1 MPMSVSDDYSCFV
14 SKRIPLKN
22 IVCKRWPII
31 SGIIEQEV
39 PAAFEAFEAEGRSP
53 PGRSVVESASLE
65 RSNIYKATPSGFGDS
80 MKVAYARNLI
90 TSEFMEIVSRH
101 QLAVD
106 AMICHENDR
115 RLNYWALRSL
125 RCTCLL
131 RDGNL
136 LLERPQHLWMRTAL
150 HLYQDDLRQVQA
162 TYELM
167 AALKMLPS
175 AFILA
180 GSGTSKT
187 LIRPARAL
195 RMDGSVKDI
204 AEAVGSA
211 ALLARGGSHVGVGVQ
226 AVPSRGAVVKG
237 IVQAGIPLL
246 VKALDASLRA
256 LGHLVDTPLGGLTIY
271 LEPWHADIESI
282 LRSLGIRGGPKVEGA
297 KRIRA
302 DDKWTLFCPTLAAE
316 LDTLDGPAFEAKYAM
331 LESAGNGCKK
341 ISALKLWNKIL
352 KAVIDT
358 GGITMVF
365 KDTVYGEGVM
375 SGSPVLS
382 LSFCSLQAKVRRSP
396 AGACSATDDLR
407 DKFVRFTHH
416 QVTTQSTSIS
426 LVLPSFVAGNDET
439 DFAGLEQAS
448 RQAVSALNA
457 LSVRTARPPTPL
469 GIPDTDPDA
478 ISVGFVGF
486 ADLLS
491 VLGHPYDSEAARVLN
506 IAVSESVQHSA
517 IERSC
522 ELASARGFSRGSPSV
537 TADFIREYRWEKR
550 EPSDRFDWSALQSR
564 AERYGIRNQL
574 VTAYGSDAM
583 TALIAGCSEAG
594 EPYSSLVSVVSSP
607 CGVFAGIPG
616 HLVEAIDR
624 TCEWNAGIRDRIV
637 AQGGSVQQENS
648 IPSSVRSAYRTVW
661 DMDQD
666 VVLRMAIDR
675 APFLCRGQN
684 VQLYLRKPCV
694 IELSKLLFQG
704 WIGGLAIGL
713 SALHRKPARRPFPIP
728 LPSDEPAVVPPDAHR
743 DGSSA
748 EIITW
753 LIISVIV
760 GTLGSPPLDNH
771 LPEASLDETLGLTV
785 GWERDRRCFP
795 SYRNPRVRKPHR
807 ESDHVTLRL
816 IVLWLLGMVWTES
829 WVVSLEPLQLGCA
842 EGNTFKMLKLC
853 PSPGAA
859 RTILLAFRKS
869 PGFPPREKNVHY
881 LIHGE
886 RKGAEEASLFRC
898 RLGEPES
905 SQSARSPSLLVAS
918 PTILS
923 LLSFCRMKEAVGL
936 AHAGNAFDAAKL
948 DVDVRR
954 SVYSFFGS
962 PEHPSRSWLQLRA
975 ADGGRRPVSSIL
987 LAGSSSY
994 LFLLLI
1000 NLVQELTKGE
1010 AEGRP
1015 VSRTLARTAEG
1026 ESSTLLATPIRMEA
1040 YQLARQMLA
1049 ARDPTRWGSKSTG
1062 GHEDMRTSFVWL
1074 YLKLKYGE
1082 DDSRKTVAGRI
1093 FRITKVQSN
1102 TVPADTHI
1110 GCARQSS
1117 SLVDMELV
1125 KRLGLS
1131 YDVGAM
1137 KSAMGHEPAS
1147 NSCYIRFTVCRS
1159 PNPGSYEL
1167 HYMPPI
1173 TSSPLERLT
1182 EPTLPSPPSLISLL
1196 YVALVG
1202 SPFEGGT
1209 IDLRAPWAFTCF
1221 CDLRL
1226 LDKTSGSAL
1235 SECRV
1240 KLQGYGSRYN
1250 RVTRCAVPLSLVQE
1264 VQELDLQSKLSI
1276 KAEVSRTEL
1285 ITRTDTVIEQSL
1297 TLNLNSVF
1305 ALSAINAVLPM
1316 VTPFTRMIFTYALER
1331 QFIPSRFPD
1340 VFSRS
1345 STLGLAASAPDS
1357 QGTSAR
1363 LTLRSLRDGTS
1374 TCTSPSS
1381 PPS

>member
-1 MPMSVSDDYSCFV
+1 
-14 SKRIPLKN
+14 
-22 IVCKRWPII
+22 
-31 SGIIEQEV
+31 
-39 PAAFEAFEAEGRSP
+39 
-53 PGRSVVESASLE
+53 
-65 RSNIYKATPSGFGDS
+65 
-80 MKVAYARNLI
+80 
-90 TSEFMEIVSRH
+90 
-101 QLAVD
+101 
-106 AMICHENDR
+106 
-115 RLNYWALRSL
+115 
-125 RCTCLL
+125 
-131 RDGNL
+131 
-136 LLERPQHLWMRTAL
+136 MRTAL

-297 KRIRA
+297 KVDYCLLISDLFMQRIRA

-607 CGVFAGIPG
+607 CGVFAGIPV

-648 IPSSVRSAYRTVW
+648 IPSLVRSAYRTVW

-694 IELSKLLFQG
+694 IELGGSVDWQSDFLPSIENPPVDLSLSLSLLTNPLWFLLMRIATVRGPKASLCHYALVQESKV
-704 WIGGLAIGL
+704 
-713 SALHRKPARRPFPIP
+713 PPP
-728 LPSDEPAVVPPDAHR
+728 LPRAR
-743 DGSSA
+743 
-748 EIITW
+748 
-753 LIISVIV
+753 
-760 GTLGSPPLDNH
+760 
-771 LPEASLDETLGLTV
+771 
-785 GWERDRRCFP
+785 
-795 SYRNPRVRKPHR
+795 
-807 ESDHVTLRL
+807 
-816 IVLWLLGMVWTES
+816 VWTES

-905 SQSARSPSLLVAS
+905 SQVGVSGWSEWMAEGPREASSLGFVSLGKLWTWGVVLIGQPPSLSSLVHLLRPS
-918 PTILS
+918 GDLGCDNLS
-923 LLSFCRMKEAVGL
+923 YKRL
-936 AHAGNAFDAAKL
+936 AGAPYKNENQ
-948 DVDVRR
+948 
-954 SVYSFFGS
+954 YSLPYLG
-962 PEHPSRSWLQLRA
+962 QN
-975 ADGGRRPVSSIL
+975 GGRRV
-987 LAGSSSY
+987 
-994 LFLLLI
+994 I
-1000 NLVQELTKGE
+1000 N
-1010 AEGRP
+1010 P
-1015 VSRTLARTAEG
+1015 PSH
-1026 ESSTLLATPIRMEA
+1026 SHP
-1040 YQLARQMLA
+1040 QMLA

-1264 VQELDLQSKLSI
+1264 VQELDLQN
-1276 KAEVSRTEL
+1276 
-1285 ITRTDTVIEQSL
+1285 TVIEQSL

-1357 QGTSAR
+1357 QGTSGE
-1363 LTLRSLRDGTS
+1363 L
-1374 TCTSPSS
+1374 
-1381 PPS
+1381 